1 MKVSDVVAIYLRQHD
16 DTSVAQKTAFSRLAH
31 GLTPYATL
39 RCMLRWCCTLFTT
52 TGKARSVDLSDLQA
66 PFERNLKCALR
77 SLFCVSVCLRSC
89 SSDYPFSPPP
99 LWVRLS
105 PWTDSQVYF
114 SNPGQMLFRRP
125 PKNGMDLP

>member
-1 MKVSDVVAIYLRQHD
+1 MKVSETVAIYLRQHD

-31 GLTPYATL
+31 RLTTYMSL
-39 RCMLRWCCTLFTT
+39 RCMLRWCCTLFITS
-52 TGKARSVDLSDLQA
+52 GKARSFDSLDLQA

-77 SLFCVSVCLRSC
+77 SLFCVSVCLRAC
-89 SSDYPFSPPP
+89 SSDYPFGPPQ

-114 SNPGQMLFRRP
+114 SSPGQMSFRRS